1 MAQLTPRSA
10 NRMATASRD
19 SILED
24 YPKYLKM
31 YIDRIAEIIKQMVI
45 ASSST
50 RLSDKSVATESERLY
65 QSLLESYHTR
75 MKVYRNPGYN
85 RSLTSGWS
93 QAYLQDIF
101 QSNPI
106 AEILFYIEQL
116 NEQYK
121 AKLSYIEQ
129 MRQRTQE
136 AIDGE
141 ERKEEDDLS
150 FVGAGLSEMTD
161 DPEERIRNP
170 WVNKFGVRR
179 RSHRR
184 CPRCNRRSR
193 KH

>member
-1 MAQLTPRSA
+1 
-10 NRMATASRD
+10 
-19 SILED
+19 
-24 YPKYLKM
+24 
-31 YIDRIAEIIKQMVI
+31 
-45 ASSST
+45 
-50 RLSDKSVATESERLY
+50 
-65 QSLLESYHTR
+65 

-101 QSNPI
+101 HSNPI
-106 AEILFYIEQL
+106 AEILFYIDQL

-136 AIDGE
+136 AIDGQE
-141 ERKEEDDLS
+141 MKEEDDLS
-150 FVGAGLSEMTD
+150 FVGAGLREMTY
-161 DPEERIRNP
+161 DPEELISQP
-170 WVNKFGVRR
+170 WVKKFGGR

>member
-1 MAQLTPRSA
+1 
-10 NRMATASRD
+10 MATASRD

-24 YPKYLKM
+24 YPKYLNM
-31 YIDRIAEIIKQMVI
+31 YNDRIAEMIKQMVI
-45 ASSST
+45 SSSPT
-50 RLSDKSVATESERLY
+50 RLSDKAVAKESDRLY

-85 RSLTSGWS
+85 RSLTSSWS

-101 QSNPI
+101 HSNPI
-106 AEILFYIEQL
+106 AEILFYIDKL

-136 AIDGE
+136 AIDGQ
-141 ERKEEDDLS
+141 EREEEDDLS
-150 FVGAGLSEMTD
+150 FVGSGLREMTY
-161 DPEERIRNP
+161 DPEELIGQP
-170 WVNKFGVRR
+170 WVKKFGGRR
-179 RSHRR
+179 YHRR